1 MKRTKTIKIILLSII
16 ALLLVVVAPVIISVC
31 YSTGN
36 DNQSPLLASDI
47 LGYYGTILG
56 AVVTIGALIATI
68 VFTKRQI
75 QRQSYIDLQEKKWDK
90 IDAIVSDALETIHPS
105 KMNEILANAIWK
117 DKGEVISDLHLYIH
131 RLHLAQ
137 DSLIGNISSEDYN
150 EIKAVVDGIHNAAQ
164 QYSDIALELINL
176 HSKFL
181 QLKMRE
187 NAQTSLRIMQANPN
201 TYDAK
206 LADEY
211 LQLIQEYCDLSN
223 ESIIKEINKVQ
234 SKITELHHNG
244 YINLLAQKRQTFSEI
259 TEKRN
264 QEANKILNLRKKVK
278 Q

>member
-1 MKRTKTIKIILLSII
+1 MKVKAVKILFIIVAGIILIAGVPVAINEAYKANTGYLTLWTAADVLS
-16 ALLLVVVAPVIISVC
+16 
-31 YSTGN
+31 
-36 DNQSPLLASDI
+36 
-47 LGYYGTILG
+47 YYGTILG
-56 AVVTIGALIATI
+56 AATTIGALIATI
-68 VFTKRQI
+68 LFTKRQI

-90 IDAIVSDALETIHPS
+90 IDALVSDALETIHPS
-105 KMNEILANAIWK
+105 RMNEILANAIWK

-137 DSLIGNISSEDYN
+137 DSLIGNISSEDYK
-150 EIKAVVDGIHNAAQ
+150 EIKAVVDGILNAAQ

-211 LQLIQEYCDLSN
+211 LQLIQEYGDLSN
-223 ESIIKEINKVQ
+223 ESIINEINKVQ

-264 QEANKILNLRKKVK
+264 QEANKILNLRKKS
-278 Q
+278 

>member
-1 MKRTKTIKIILLSII
+1 MKRTKAIIIILSILA
-16 ALLLVVVAPVIISVC
+16 ALLLVVIVPVIISVC
-31 YSTGN
+31 FSAGN

-56 AVVTIGALIATI
+56 ALVTIGALIATI
-68 VFTKRQI
+68 LFTKRQI

-90 IDAIVSDALETIHPS
+90 IDALVSDALETIHPS
-105 KMNEILANAIWK
+105 RMNEILANAIWK

-137 DSLIGNISSEDYN
+137 DSLIGNISSEDYK
-150 EIKAVVDGIHNAAQ
+150 EIKAVVDGILNAAQ

-211 LQLIQEYCDLSN
+211 LQLIQEYGDLSN
-223 ESIIKEINKVQ
+223 ESIINEINKVQ

-264 QEANKILNLRKKVK
+264 QEANKILNLRKKS
-278 Q
+278 

>member
-1 MKRTKTIKIILLSII
+1 MKVKAVKILFIIVAGIILIAGVPVAINEAYKANTGYLTLWTAADVLS
-16 ALLLVVVAPVIISVC
+16 
-31 YSTGN
+31 
-36 DNQSPLLASDI
+36 
-47 LGYYGTILG
+47 YYGTILG
-56 AVVTIGALIATI
+56 AATTIGALIATI
-68 VFTKRQI
+68 LFTKRQI

-90 IDAIVSDALETIHPS
+90 IDALVSDALETIHPS
-105 KMNEILANAIWK
+105 RMNEILANAIWK

-137 DSLIGNISSEDYN
+137 DSLIGNISSEDYK
-150 EIKAVVDGIHNAAQ
+150 EIKAVVDGILNAAQ

-211 LQLIQEYCDLSN
+211 LQLIQEYGDLSN
-223 ESIIKEINKVQ
+223 ESINNEINKVQ

-244 YINLLAQKRQTFSEI
+244 YINLLAQKRQTFSVI
-259 TEKRN
+259 TERRN
-264 QEANKILNLRKKVK
+264 QQANKILNLRKNS
-278 Q
+278 

>member
-1 MKRTKTIKIILLSII
+1 MKVKAVKILFIIVAGIILIVGVPVAINEAYKANTGYLTLWTAADVLS
-16 ALLLVVVAPVIISVC
+16 
-31 YSTGN
+31 
-36 DNQSPLLASDI
+36 
-47 LGYYGTILG
+47 YYGTILG
-56 AVVTIGALIATI
+56 AAATIGALIATI
-68 VFTKRQI
+68 LFTKRQI

-90 IDAIVSDALETIHPS
+90 IDALVSDALETIHPS
-105 KMNEILANAIWK
+105 RMNEILANAIWK

-150 EIKAVVDGIHNAAQ
+150 EIKAVVDGILNAAQ

-181 QLKMRE
+181 QLRMRE

-211 LQLIQEYCDLSN
+211 LQLIQEYGDLSN
-223 ESIIKEINKVQ
+223 ESINNEINKVQ

-244 YINLLAQKRQTFSEI
+244 YINLLAQKRQTFSVI
-259 TEKRN
+259 TERRN
-264 QEANKILNLRKKVK
+264 QQANKILNLRMNS
-278 Q
+278 

>member
-1 MKRTKTIKIILLSII
+1 MKRTKAIIIILSILA
-16 ALLLVVVAPVIISVC
+16 ALLLVVIVPVIISVC
-31 YSTGN
+31 FSAGN
-36 DNQSPLLASDI
+36 DNQSSLLASDI

-56 AVVTIGALIATI
+56 ALVTIGALIATI
-68 VFTKRQI
+68 LFTKRQI

-90 IDAIVSDALETIHPS
+90 IDALVSDALETIHPS
-105 KMNEILANAIWK
+105 RMNEILANAIWK

-137 DSLIGNISSEDYN
+137 DSLIGNISSEDYK
-150 EIKAVVDGIHNAAQ
+150 EIKAVVDGILNAAQ

-211 LQLIQEYCDLSN
+211 LQLIQEYGDLSN
-223 ESIIKEINKVQ
+223 ESIINEINKVQ

-264 QEANKILNLRKKVK
+264 QEANKILNLRKKS
-278 Q
+278 

>member
-1 MKRTKTIKIILLSII
+1 MKRTKTIKIILSIFV
-16 ALLLVVVAPVIISVC
+16 ALLLVVAAPVIISVC
-31 YSTGN
+31 FSAGN
-36 DNQSPLLASDI
+36 NNQSPLRASDI

-68 VFTKRQI
+68 LFTKRQI
-75 QRQSYIDLQEKKWDK
+75 QRQSFIDLQEKKWDK
-90 IDAIVSDALETIHPS
+90 IDALVSDVLETIHPYR
-105 KMNEILANAIWK
+105 MNEILANAIWK

-131 RLHLAQ
+131 RLYLAQ
-137 DSLIGNISSEDYN
+137 DSLTGNITSEDYN
-150 EIKAVVDGIHNAAQ
+150 EIKALVDGILNAAQ
-164 QYSDIALELINL
+164 QYSDIALELINQ

-187 NAQTSLRIMQANPN
+187 HAQSSLRIMQSNPN

-206 LADEY
+206 MADEY
-211 LQLIQEYCDLSN
+211 LQIIQEYGDLSN